1 VDDGEQQPGVP
12 VVVWVLRGTRTGSG
26 WIGGDLG
33 IGRRRPS
40 NVLSCVSRLS
50 LSMSVLLRRGGAVK
64 YALLIYGSRSATD
77 DRADEEL
84 RDISEGYAE
93 IFKLAVVSSGTQL
106 QPVETA
112 TSVRVD
118 DGRTVL
124 YDGPLV
130 DGEEV
135 LVGSFLFEGHD
146 LDEAIEVAARIP
158 AARIGGG
165 VEVRPI
171 VE

>member
-1 VDDGEQQPGVP
+1 
-12 VVVWVLRGTRTGSG
+12 
-26 WIGGDLG
+26 
-33 IGRRRPS
+33 
-40 NVLSCVSRLS
+40 
-50 LSMSVLLRRGGAVK
+50 MSVLLRRGGAVK

-93 IFKLAVVSSGTQL
+93 IFKLAGVSSGTQL

-112 TSVRVD
+112 TSIRVD

-124 YDGPLV
+124 CDGPFV

-146 LDEAIEVAARIP
+146 LDEAIEVAALIKPKQQTDSRLPITIENRLSLDSLHTETF
-158 AARIGGG
+158 AKGT
-165 VEVRPI
+165 EVPLTT
-171 VE
+171 